1 MWIWVSMFA
10 AICWGLSYVSVEH
23 VLKTSDKFSYL
34 FFISFSNCLIYLS
47 LALYNGKLHT
57 LQPLLGNFKWLILI
71 IAASVIGNFLTISAV
86 QLKSAT
92 HAAAIE
98 ISYPIWCALFAYLLF
113 GHFPITWKS
122 AIGLIFIVVGTVIFV
137 LNEK

>member
-1 MWIWVSMFA
+1 MWLWVSMFA
-10 AICWGLSYVSVEH
+10 AICWGLSYVSAEH
-23 VLKTSDKFSYL
+23 VLKTTDKLSYL
-34 FFISFSNCLIYLS
+34 FFISLVNCLVYLS
-47 LALYNGKLHT
+47 LALSNNKLYT
-57 LQPLLGNFKWLILI
+57 LQPLLSNYKWLALI
-71 IAASVIGNFLTISAV
+71 VGASVMGNFLTISAV

-98 ISYPIWCALFAYLLF
+98 ISYPIWCALFTYLLF

-122 AIGLIFIVVGTVIFV
+122 AIGLVFIVLGTVIFV